1 MVKRLFKRSM
11 AFLLTVLMIATSL
24 PLTALAESQTD
35 SVTTEKTVSIDAK
48 TFGLITN
55 GKSRSSLIS
64 SGVYD
69 YNIVFDGEDDSFSAA
84 YWTYDTSALTKLNA
98 ETVKDAM
105 FTYTKTKALE
115 KCTGLSLYYA
125 TNTAKADQLPA
136 GEHNGSLSTSPVYG
150 VYNDSTSNKK
160 NPKQKDNLINV
171 LGLTFL
177 GSTDAASIKGDTETD
192 FQIQARDALNYAIQN
207 KLSKLT
213 FVLMQTSNGAGSG
226 NGNKWSDT
234 HIKVS
239 APATITAKYDELIEV
254 KSGLDGLNQ
263 QIEAYET
270 KMSQLSSTN
279 IYKNMAPAYKCYI
292 EAIKYRDA
300 YMYGTAGAPEQA
312 EVEKKADELALAIA
326 KMQKWEDDV
335 TGKFKSEK
343 PSFKS
348 KDGEYEVNA
357 NPLSDGS
364 SCYSNI
370 LDTELCTGTSKQD
383 STGSDRSGIAV
394 SFNENAQG
402 QVDEGKVAVEIY
414 YPNTVLLYDGVTP
427 ARMPVMFMAY
437 NFTHADRYIYHVFPA
452 QNHFESSATKK
463 AGESP
468 TFKSVS
474 FFTNQTADGWKGGN
488 DTDKNLTMLDFNACR
503 NNGEYQPSA
512 QAKLTYQASGSNK
525 ASVTQL
531 LYWRNNIGTIVRKP
545 DWDAYAGS
553 FQVYGD
559 GFEDEILNDENTE
572 NRGCREVAM
581 DWAWYGGTSK
591 TPVDTFDAALSG
603 YNQSKK
609 ITLKDGS
616 TLAKQ
621 KIIYVFNYKYLTDA
635 IKSLNL
641 SDLTNVSNFK
651 QNGLADLLAAVDN
664 ATYYAQDS
672 EVRKVTF
679 ENIDGKEGKGQK
691 YTDVANAL
699 MNTSV
704 TPDSSFAYYD
714 ALKTE
719 ITKSKKI
726 IGYGNDGFKNYDE
739 AYWTPFENAYKAATA
754 YFDNNYA
761 NLDTPIDVTSTQK
774 LVEDLAAARENLKK
788 GLKKDVVNTT
798 ALEVALDNAEDIISN
813 SQYLVANSIKVTE
826 LQALVKN
833 AKTTVWHS
841 EANFGFDI
849 EKLTNTA
856 DNQKKVDDF
865 TTQLSTLI
873 SKAQLNFESVTD
885 IKYSLVSALAEA
897 QTYEAKKNDY
907 GNYASLQDVV
917 QNANNFRANYTG
929 FDPATENSVQNTVST
944 YITHVENIVNAIKG
958 LKPAF
963 STIANG
969 TPANNGKLK
978 KTEFSSQKYP
988 DWYKFYWEYQTD
1000 AIIFKKDHEA
1010 FTYTLPKS
1018 TMGALTKETGT
1029 DFDLLVDSIIFDSGI
1044 LKRAEITCSNR
1055 KANTGWPSGDYYLK
1069 PDQLKDYSAKLNSNR
1084 LGATL
1089 SINSAKVT
1097 KATSKRQGVK
1107 SELDA
1112 GGGYQYV
1119 ELGQDY
1125 DFINDLGVT
1134 DGVAPVPRGGIYSL
1148 GGNYTEFD
1156 TNTTIT
1162 IPADRE
1168 RNPDETHYKNGE
1180 LTADSTPSA
1189 LSLDIDYKS
1198 ANVYFGLV
1206 YYWRWFT
1213 AFGGGWAG
1221 YGFENAMFEHRTS
1234 FVNVSTLFDLIDQ
1247 CSSPEFTANS
1257 NKYTKASWNNL
1268 IKAISDAS
1276 TSEGF
1281 DYGNMTYEQILAE
1294 LDRRYTNL
1302 WTAKENLQKAAS
1314 NAKVLAAL
1322 AEYKNDYETLEKDCK
1337 PDSWAKFAE
1346 AYNAAKAVTATGAI
1360 YSDDKISEV
1369 PESYQSQIDAY
1380 ATNIINARKA
1390 LITKVS
1396 FKPVDDAMDALAKKI
1411 SESVNS
1417 GKRYTKASFEALN
1430 TAIDGLKFYTMDPT
1444 VRGTHY
1450 IDDKQFVAD
1459 LQLEADRI
1467 PNLFDILKEGNKN
1480 DEDALNAAK
1489 TTLKSYLSDPDA
1501 YDQEKVNA
1509 ALNSLKSEEQISC
1522 KAGNYT
1528 YTCRT
1533 YATQEEVDAAVAKA
1547 LSNVKLNQY
1556 TVTVVPNGKEAE
1568 KYEKTYNYGD
1578 EAEISLQDAP
1588 EVDWYYEMTSP
1599 SGVQVAKKFY
1609 ARTDVLKFIVRG
1621 DTTLTT
1627 KKASSKEQQYR
1638 VTYVNGIN
1646 SDIVQSDYVAANS
1659 TVTLNTS
1666 VAPSLPYYTLNAQTP
1681 FMVDGVKKAA
1691 NEEIT
1696 ITKDTT
1702 ITLLYDFSNDRT
1714 YTVNI
1719 INLSNGYFE
1728 KNDVITGLKYNDE
1741 LSFTAGSQADGYA
1754 TGFGGENFH
1763 YQHTKYDDTKKSY
1776 VTETVTVGSS
1786 GRYFDTAYNPHVY
1799 AWLEISADDMK
1810 DWMQKADNYAH
1821 DGEGNSDLFKHSDT
1835 TTDGIYIYDFT
1846 DYAVQ
1851 NTKARVVKYGE
1862 DYRFRVHE
1870 DIVLM
1875 PLSED
1880 LYKKALAK
1888 GIIKSDFNN
1897 QDGVGIKTQSELVI
1911 TPSVKASIISAFAL
1925 PKDCTLVEKGVLVK
1939 IKADGAFSAQEYAE
1953 LDKQLRLEKA
1963 GTNGIKRLKS
1973 NFSTKGDQFVISF
1986 NTPAIKGK
1994 NIKTD
1999 VGLAWVAYVTYEKG
2013 GKLITEY
2020 TPMATP
2026 TNAGN
2031 Y

>member
-1 MVKRLFKRSM
+1 MVKRLFKKSM

-48 TFGLITN
+48 TIGLITYD
-55 GKSRSSLIS
+55 GKSRSSQIS

-69 YNIVFDGEDDSFSAA
+69 YNIVYDGEDKSFSAA
-84 YWTYDTSALTKLNA
+84 YWTYDTSALTKFTA
-98 ETVKDAM
+98 ETIKDAM
-105 FTYTKTKALE
+105 FTYTKTNALNN
-115 KCTGLSLYYA
+115 CTGLSLYYA
-125 TNTAKADQLPA
+125 KDTAKADKLPA
-136 GEHNGSLSTSPVYG
+136 GNHNGKDSTSPVYG
-150 VYNDSTSNKK
+150 IYDGKKGKTNTS
-160 NPKQKDNLINV
+160 QRDNLINK
-171 LGLTFL
+171 LNLTFL
-177 GSTDAASIKGDTETD
+177 GSTDAASLKGNTEAD
-192 FQIQARDALNYAIQN
+192 FQIQAADALNYAIQN

-226 NGNKWSDT
+226 NGNNWSDT
-234 HIKVS
+234 HIKAS

-254 KSGLDGLNQ
+254 KPGLDGLNQ

-312 EVEKKADELALAIA
+312 DIEKKADEFALAIA
-326 KMQKWEDDV
+326 NMQKWEDDV
-335 TGKFKSEK
+335 TGKFKSETPK
-343 PSFKS
+343 FKS
-348 KDGEYEVNA
+348 KDGEYTVNA

-370 LDTELCTGTSKQD
+370 LYTELCTGTSKQD

-394 SFNENAQG
+394 SFNENDQG
-402 QVDEGKVAVEIY
+402 QVDQGQVGVEIY

-437 NFTHADRYIYHVFPA
+437 NFTIADRYIYQVFPA
-452 QNHFESSATKK
+452 QNQFESWETKK
-463 AGESP
+463 TGESP

-488 DTDKNLTMLDFNACR
+488 ETKKNLTMLDFNACR
-503 NNGEYQPSA
+503 NNGEFQPSA

-525 ASVTQL
+525 ASVTDL
-531 LYWRNNIGTIVRKP
+531 LYWRDKLFGSVQNP

-559 GFEDEILNDENTE
+559 GFENEILNDENTD
-572 NRGCREVAM
+572 NRGFREVAM

-591 TPVDTFDAALSG
+591 TPVDTFDLALSG
-603 YNQSKK
+603 YKQSKDIK
-609 ITLKDGS
+609 LKDGS
-616 TLAKQ
+616 ILAKR
-621 KIIYVFNYKYLTDA
+621 KSIYVFNYKYLTDA

-651 QNGLADLLAAVDN
+651 QNGLANLIAAVDN
-664 ATYYAQDS
+664 ATNHAQNS

-679 ENIDGKEGKGQK
+679 ANVREKGQE

-699 MNTSV
+699 VNTAV

-726 IGYGNDGFKNYDE
+726 IGYGNEGNKNYTAE
-739 AYWTPFENAYKAATA
+739 YWTPFENAYKAATA

-774 LVEDLAAARENLKK
+774 LTEDLTAARENLKK

-798 ALEVALDNAEDIISN
+798 ALEIALDNAEDIINN
-813 SQYLVANSIKVTE
+813 SQYLVANSVKVTE

-833 AKTTVWHS
+833 AKTTVWKS

-849 EKLTNTA
+849 EKLENNA
-856 DNQKKVDDF
+856 SNQKKVDDF
-865 TTQLSTLI
+865 TTQLSALI
-873 SKAQLNFESVTD
+873 SNAQLNFESVTD
-885 IKYSLVSALAEA
+885 VKYSLVSALAYA

-917 QNANNFRANYTG
+917 QNANNFKTNYTG
-929 FDPATENSVQNTVST
+929 FDPATENSVQNIVSA

-958 LKPAF
+958 LQPAF
-963 STIANG
+963 STIPNG
-969 TPANNGKLK
+969 FPANNGKLK
-978 KTEFSSQKYP
+978 RTEFSSQKYP

-1010 FTYTLPKS
+1010 FTYTFPKS

-1029 DFDLLVDSIIFDSGI
+1029 DYDLLVDSIIFDSGI
-1044 LKRAEITCSNR
+1044 LDRAEITCSNR
-1055 KANTGWPSGDYYLK
+1055 NTLNKGWPSGDYALK
-1069 PDQLKDYSAKLNSNR
+1069 PDQLKSYAAKLNSNI
-1084 LGATL
+1084 LGATF

-1097 KATSKRQGVK
+1097 KATSSRQGVK

-1119 ELGQDY
+1119 ELGQNY
-1125 DFINDLGVT
+1125 DFIKDLGVT
-1134 DGVAPVPRGGIYSL
+1134 DGVAPIPKGGIYSL

-1168 RNPDETHYKNGE
+1168 RNPDETHYNGK
-1180 LTADSTPSA
+1180 LSADSLPSA

-1198 ANVYFGLV
+1198 ASVYFGLV
-1206 YYWRWFT
+1206 YYWRWYSWG
-1213 AFGGGWAG
+1213 AGYAG

-1234 FVNVSTLFDLIDQ
+1234 FVNVSTLFDLIDE

-1302 WTAKENLQKAAS
+1302 WNARDNLQKAAS
-1314 NAKVLAAL
+1314 NAKILAAL

-1337 PDSWAKFAE
+1337 PESWAKFAE
-1346 AYNAAKAVTATGAI
+1346 AYDAAKAVTATGAI
-1360 YSDDKISEV
+1360 YSDDRISEV

-1380 ATNIINARKA
+1380 ATNLINARKA

-1396 FKPVDDAMDALAKKI
+1396 FAPVDDAMDALAKRI

-1417 GKRYTKASFEALN
+1417 GKHYTKASFEALN
-1430 TAIDGLKFYTMDPT
+1430 TAIDGLKFYTMAPATRD
-1444 VRGTHY
+1444 THY
-1450 IDDKQFVAD
+1450 IDETDFVAN
-1459 LQLEADRI
+1459 LQLEAKSI
-1467 PNLFDILKEGNKN
+1467 PNLFDILKEGVKN
-1480 DEDALNAAK
+1480 DETALDAAK
-1489 TTLKSYLSDPDA
+1489 TQLKSYLSDPDA
-1501 YDQEKVNA
+1501 YDQKKVNA
-1509 ALNSLKSEEQISC
+1509 ALDSLKAEELITC
-1522 KAGNYT
+1522 KAGNFS

-1533 YATQEEVDAAVAKA
+1533 YATQEEVDDAVAKA
-1547 LSNVKLNQY
+1547 LSDVKLNQY
-1556 TVTVVPNGKEAE
+1556 KVTVIPDGDENA

-1578 EAEISLQDAP
+1578 EATISLQDAP

-1609 ARTDVLKFIVRG
+1609 SRTDVLKFIVRG
-1621 DTTLTT
+1621 NTTLTT

-1646 SDIVQSDYVAANS
+1646 SQIVKSDYVAANS

-1666 VAPSLPYYTLNAQTP
+1666 VAPSLPYYTLNPQTP
-1681 FMVDGVKKAA
+1681 FMVNGVKKAA

-1719 INLSNGYFE
+1719 INLSNGLSGV
-1728 KNDVITGLKYNDE
+1728 NDTIEGLKYNDE
-1741 LSFTAGSQADGYA
+1741 LSFTAGTETDNYA
-1754 TGFGGENFH
+1754 TGFGGYDFN
-1763 YQHTKYDDTKKSY
+1763 YQHTKYDDTKNSY
-1776 VTETVTVGSS
+1776 VTETVTVANS
-1786 GRYFDTAYNPHVY
+1786 GRDFGSNPHVY
-1799 AWLEISADDMK
+1799 AWLEVTADEMD
-1810 DWMQKADNYAH
+1810 DWKLKADAYNGDGSSGIFDCDTNYNYFFN
-1821 DGEGNSDLFKHSDT
+1821 E
-1835 TTDGIYIYDFT
+1835 
-1846 DYAVQ
+1846 YAIQ

-1862 DYRFRVHE
+1862 DYTFRVHE
-1870 DIVLM
+1870 DIYLM
-1875 PLSED
+1875 PVSEA
-1880 LYKKALAK
+1880 LYNDALAK

-1911 TPSVKASIISAFAL
+1911 TPNVKASIISSFAL
-1925 PKDCTLVEKGVLVK
+1925 PQDCRLVEKGVLAKVK
-1939 IKADGAFSAQEYAE
+1939 SNGAFTTSELAE
-1953 LDKQLRLEKA
+1953 IEKQLRLEKA
-1963 GTNGIKRLKS
+1963 GTNDVMRLKS
-1973 NFSTKGDQFVISF
+1973 NYTTSGDQFVISF

-1994 NIKTD
+1994 DIKTD

-2013 GKLITEY
+2013 EGKNKKLITEY
-2020 TPMATP
+2020 TPMVTP
-2026 TNAGN
+2026 TNVGT

>member
-1 MVKRLFKRSM
+1 MVKRLFKKSM

-35 SVTTEKTVSIDAK
+35 SASIESTVSIDAK
-48 TFGLITN
+48 TFGLIWSGGTN
-55 GKSRSSLIS
+55 RTEDQGG
-64 SGVYD
+64 GVYD
-69 YNIVFDGEDDSFSAA
+69 YNIVNDGEDNNFSAA

-98 ETVKDAM
+98 ETVTEAF
-105 FTYTKTKALE
+105 FTYTKTKALNT
-115 KCTGLSLYYA
+115 CTGLSLYYA
-125 TNTAKADQLPA
+125 TETAKAEKLPA
-136 GEHNGSLSTSPVYG
+136 GQHNASVSSSPVYG
-150 VYNDSTSNKK
+150 VYGNKNK
-160 NPKQKDNLINV
+160 HRENLISA
-171 LGLTFL
+171 LGLVFL
-177 GSTDAASIKGDTETD
+177 GSTDAASMIGDTETN
-192 FQIQARDALNYAIQN
+192 FQIKAADALNYAIQN

-213 FVLMQTSNGAGSG
+213 FVLMQSSTAVGSG
-226 NGNKWSDT
+226 SGSNWSDT

-239 APATITAKYDELIEV
+239 APATITAKYNEFIEV
-254 KSGLDGLNQ
+254 KPGLDGLNQ

-279 IYKNMAPAYKCYI
+279 IYKNMASAYKCYI

-300 YMYGTAGAPEQA
+300 YMYGAGGALEQA
-312 EVEKKADELALAIA
+312 DIEAKADELATKTAQ
-326 KMQKWEDDV
+326 MQKWEDDV
-335 TGKFKSEK
+335 TGKFKTETPK
-343 PSFKS
+343 FKS
-348 KDGEYEVNA
+348 KDGEYTVNA

-370 LDTELCTGTSKQD
+370 LYTELCTGTSKQD

-394 SFNENAQG
+394 SFNENDQG
-402 QVDEGKVAVEIY
+402 QVDQGKVAVEIY

-437 NFTHADRYIYHVFPA
+437 NFTFADRYIYHVFPA
-452 QNHFESSATKK
+452 QNHFESWATKK

-503 NNGEYQPSA
+503 NNGEFQPSA

-525 ASVTQL
+525 ASVTDL
-531 LYWRNNIGTIVRKP
+531 LYWRNKIGTIVRKP

-553 FQVYGD
+553 FQVYGE
-559 GFEDEILNDENTE
+559 GFEDEILNDENTP
-572 NRGCREVAM
+572 NRGWREVAM

-603 YNQSKK
+603 YNQSKDIK
-609 ITLKDGS
+609 LKNGS
-616 TLAKQ
+616 ILAKR
-621 KIIYVFNYKYLTDA
+621 KSIYVFNYKYLTDA

-651 QNGLADLLAAVDN
+651 QNGLANLLAAVDN
-664 ATYYAQDS
+664 ATNHAQDS

-679 ENIDGKEGKGQK
+679 ENVINKGQE
-691 YTDVANAL
+691 YTDVADAL
-699 MNTSV
+699 VNTSV

-726 IGYGNDGFKNYDE
+726 IGYGNDGFKNYDA
-739 AYWTPFENAYKAATA
+739 AYWTPFENAYNAATA

-761 NLDTPIDVTSTQK
+761 NLDTPIDVSNTQQ
-774 LVEDLAAARENLKK
+774 LAQTLTEARENLKK
-788 GLKKDVVNTT
+788 GLKKEVVDTT
-798 ALEVALDNAEDIISN
+798 ALEIALDNADDIINN
-813 SQYLVANSIKVTE
+813 SQYLVSIDVTE

-833 AKTTVWHS
+833 AKDTVWHS

-849 EKLTNTA
+849 EKLPNTA
-856 DNQKKVDDF
+856 DNQNTVDNF
-865 TTQLSTLI
+865 TTQLSALI

-897 QTYEAKKNDY
+897 QTYEAKKSYY

-944 YITHVENIVNAIKG
+944 YIKHVENIVNAIKG

-969 TPANNGKLK
+969 TPATSGKLK

-1044 LKRAEITCSNR
+1044 LDRAEITCSNR

-1069 PDQLKDYSAKLNSNR
+1069 PDQLKTYAAKLNSNR

-1125 DFINDLGVT
+1125 DFINDLGKT

-1168 RNPDETHYKNGE
+1168 RNPDKTHYRNGI

-1257 NKYTKASWNNL
+1257 NKYTKTSWNNL
-1268 IKAISDAS
+1268 IKAISEAS

-1281 DYGNMTYEQILAE
+1281 DYGNMTYEQILTE
-1294 LDRRYTNL
+1294 LDRRYTAL
-1302 WTAKENLQKAAS
+1302 WTAKENLQEAAS
-1314 NAKVLAAL
+1314 NKKIIDAL

-1337 PDSWAKFAE
+1337 PDSWAKFAD

-1360 YSDDKISEV
+1360 YSDDRISEV
-1369 PESYQSQIDAY
+1369 PKVNQNLIDAY

-1396 FKPVDDAMDALAKKI
+1396 FAPVDDAMDALAKKI
-1411 SESVNS
+1411 SASVNS

-1430 TAIDGLKFYTMDPT
+1430 TAIDGLKFYTMAPATRD
-1444 VRGTHY
+1444 THY
-1450 IDDKQFVAD
+1450 IDDTAFVAD
-1459 LQLEADRI
+1459 LQKEADAI
-1467 PNLFDILKEGNKN
+1467 PDLFDILKEGEDN
-1480 DEDALNAAK
+1480 DETVLDATK
-1489 TTLKSYLSDPDA
+1489 TKLKSYLSDPDA

-1509 ALNSLKSEEQISC
+1509 ALNSLNAEEQISC

-1533 YATQEEVDAAVAKA
+1533 YANQTEVDAAVANA
-1547 LSNVKLNQY
+1547 LSNIKLNQY

-1609 ARTDVLKFIVRG
+1609 SRTDVLKFIVRG
-1621 DTTLTT
+1621 DTILTT
-1627 KKASSKEQQYR
+1627 KKASSNQPQYR

-1646 SDIVQSDYVAANS
+1646 SAIVQSDYVEANS

-1681 FMVDGVKKAA
+1681 FMVNGVKKAA

-1741 LSFTAGSQADGYA
+1741 LSFTAGNQADGYA
-1754 TGFGGENFH
+1754 TGFGGENFN

-1776 VTETVTVGSS
+1776 VTETVPVGSS

-1799 AWLEISADDMK
+1799 AWLEISADDMN
-1810 DWMQKADNYAH
+1810 DWMQKANNYAG

-1835 TTDGIYIYDFT
+1835 TSDGIYIYDFT

-1862 DYRFRVHE
+1862 DYTFRVHE

-1897 QDGVGIKTQSELVI
+1897 QDGVGIKTQSDLVI
-1911 TPSVKASIISAFAL
+1911 TPNVKASFISAFAL
-1925 PKDCTLVEKGVLVK
+1925 PQDCKLVEKGVLVK

-1963 GTNGIKRLKS
+1963 GTNDIKRLKS

-1986 NTPAIKGK
+1986 NIDAIKGK

-1999 VGLAWVAYVTYEKG
+1999 VGLAWVAYVTYEKD

-2026 TNAGN
+2026 TNAGT

>member
-35 SVTTEKTVSIDAK
+35 SASIESTVSIDAK
-48 TFGLITN
+48 TFGLIWSGGTN
-55 GKSRSSLIS
+55 RTEDQGG
-64 SGVYD
+64 GVYD
-69 YNIVFDGEDDSFSAA
+69 YNIVNDGEDNNFSAA

-105 FTYTKTKALE
+105 FTYTKTKALNT
-115 KCTGLSLYYA
+115 CTGLSLYYA
-125 TNTAKADQLPA
+125 TETAKAEKLPA
-136 GEHNGSLSTSPVYG
+136 GQHNASVSSSPVYG
-150 VYNDSTSNKK
+150 VYGNKNK
-160 NPKQKDNLINV
+160 HRENLISA
-171 LGLTFL
+171 LGLVFL

-192 FQIQARDALNYAIQN
+192 FQIQAADALNYAIQN

-213 FVLMQTSNGAGSG
+213 FVLMQSSVAVNSG
-226 NGNKWSDT
+226 KGDNWSDT
-234 HIKVS
+234 HIKAS
-239 APATITAKYDELIEV
+239 APATITAKYNEFIEV
-254 KSGLDGLNQ
+254 KPGLDGLNQ

-279 IYKNMAPAYKCYI
+279 IYKNMASAYKCYI

-300 YMYGTAGAPEQA
+300 YMYGAGGALEQA
-312 EVEKKADELALAIA
+312 DIEAKADELATKTAQ
-326 KMQKWEDDV
+326 MQKWEDDV
-335 TGKFKSEK
+335 TGKFKTETPK
-343 PSFKS
+343 FKS
-348 KDGEYEVNA
+348 KDGEYTVNA

-370 LDTELCTGTSKQD
+370 LYTELCTGTSKQD

-394 SFNENAQG
+394 SFNENDQG
-402 QVDEGKVAVEIY
+402 QVDQGKVAVEIY

-437 NFTHADRYIYHVFPA
+437 NFTIADRYIYQVFPA
-452 QNHFESSATKK
+452 QNHFESGATKK

-503 NNGEYQPSA
+503 NNGEFQPSA

-525 ASVTQL
+525 ASVTDL
-531 LYWRNNIGTIVRKP
+531 LYWRNKVFGVVRKP

-553 FQVYGD
+553 FQVYGE

-603 YNQSKK
+603 YKQSKEIK
-609 ITLKDGS
+609 LKDGS
-616 TLAKQ
+616 TLAKR
-621 KIIYVFNYKYLTDA
+621 KTIYVFNYKYLTDA

-651 QNGLADLLAAVDN
+651 QNGLANLVAAVDN
-664 ATYYAQDS
+664 ATNHAQDS

-679 ENIDGKEGKGQK
+679 ANIEGKKGKGQE
-691 YTDVANAL
+691 YTDVADAL
-699 MNTSV
+699 MNTAV
-704 TPDSSFAYYD
+704 IPDSSFAYYD

-739 AYWTPFENAYKAATA
+739 AYWTPFENAYNAATA

-788 GLKKDVVNTT
+788 GLKKDVVDTT
-798 ALEVALDNAEDIISN
+798 ALEIALDNADDIINN
-813 SQYLVANSIKVTE
+813 SQYLVSGSIDVTA

-856 DNQKKVDDF
+856 DNQNTVDNF
-865 TTQLSTLI
+865 TTQLSVLI
-873 SKAQLNFESVTD
+873 SGAQLNFESVTD

-897 QTYEAKKNDY
+897 QTYEAKKSDY

-917 QNANNFRANYTG
+917 QNANNFRTNYTG
-929 FDPATENSVQNTVST
+929 FDPATENSVQNIVSA
-944 YITHVENIVNAIKG
+944 YIKHVENIVNAIKG

-969 TPANNGKLK
+969 TPANSGKLK

-1044 LKRAEITCSNR
+1044 LDRAEITCSNR

-1069 PDQLKDYSAKLNSNR
+1069 PDQLKDYAAKLNSNR

-1125 DFINDLGVT
+1125 DFIKDLGVT

-1168 RNPDETHYKNGE
+1168 RNPDETHYKNGT

-1221 YGFENAMFEHRTS
+1221 YGFENALFEHRTS

-1257 NKYTKASWNNL
+1257 NKYTKTSWNNL

-1281 DYGNMTYEQILAE
+1281 DYGNMTYEQILTE
-1294 LDRRYTNL
+1294 LDRRYTAL
-1302 WTAKENLQKAAS
+1302 WTAKENLQEAAS
-1314 NAKVLAAL
+1314 NKKILDAL

-1360 YSDDKISEV
+1360 YSDDRISEV
-1369 PESYQSQIDAY
+1369 PKVNQNLIDAY

-1396 FKPVDDAMDALAKKI
+1396 FKPVDNAMTALANKI

-1417 GKRYTKASFEALN
+1417 GKHYTKASFEALN
-1430 TAIDGLKFYTMDPT
+1430 TAIDGLKFYTMAPATRD
-1444 VRGTHY
+1444 THY
-1450 IDDKQFVAD
+1450 IDDTAFVAD
-1459 LQLEADRI
+1459 LQKEADAI
-1467 PNLFDILKEGNKN
+1467 PDLFDILKEGEDN
-1480 DEDALNAAK
+1480 DETVLDATK
-1489 TTLKSYLSDPDA
+1489 TKLKSYLSDPDA

-1509 ALNSLKSEEQISC
+1509 ALNSLNAEEQISC

-1528 YTCRT
+1528 YTCRA
-1533 YATQEEVDAAVAKA
+1533 YANQTEVDAAVANA
-1547 LSNVKLNQY
+1547 LSNIKLNQY

-1627 KKASSKEQQYR
+1627 KKASSTQPQYR

-1646 SDIVQSDYVAANS
+1646 SAIVQSDYVEANS

-1681 FMVDGVKKAA
+1681 FMVNGVKKAA

-1702 ITLLYDFSNDRT
+1702 ITLLYDFSNATT
-1714 YTVNI
+1714 YKVNI
-1719 INLSNGYFE
+1719 INLSNGLYCV
-1728 KNDVITGLKYNDE
+1728 NNTIDGLKYNDE
-1741 LSFTAGSQADGYA
+1741 LSFTAGTEADGYA
-1754 TGFGGENFH
+1754 TGFGGSDFN

-1776 VTETVTVGSS
+1776 VTETVTVTGS
-1786 GRYFDTAYNPHVY
+1786 GREFASNPHVY
-1799 AWLEISADDMK
+1799 AWLEVTADDMEE
-1810 DWMQKADNYAH
+1810 WMKQANAY
-1821 DGEGNSDLFKHSDT
+1821 NTDLGSSGIFDCIDT
-1835 TTDGIYIYDFT
+1835 SNFIYDFT
-1846 DYAVQ
+1846 EYAVQ

-1862 DYRFRVHE
+1862 DYTFRVHE
-1870 DIVLM
+1870 DIYLM

-1897 QDGVGIKTQSELVI
+1897 QDGVGIKTQSDLVI
-1911 TPSVKASIISAFAL
+1911 TPNVKASFISAFAL
-1925 PKDCTLVEKGVLVK
+1925 PQDCKLVEKGVLVK
-1939 IKADGAFSAQEYAE
+1939 INANGAFSAQEYAE

-1963 GTNGIKRLKS
+1963 GTNDIKRLKS

-1986 NTPAIKGK
+1986 NTDAIKGK

-1999 VGLAWVAYVTYEKG
+1999 VGLAWVAYVTYEKD

-2026 TNAGN
+2026 TNAGT

>member
-1 MVKRLFKRSM
+1 MVKRLFKKSM

-69 YNIVFDGEDDSFSAA
+69 YNIVFDGEDGSFSAA

-105 FTYTKTKALE
+105 FTYTKTRALN

-125 TNTAKADQLPA
+125 TDTAKAEKLPA
-136 GEHNGSLSTSPVYG
+136 GEHNGSESTSPVYG
-150 VYNDSTSNKK
+150 VYNNSTKK
-160 NPKQKDNLINV
+160 NPKQRDNLINI

-226 NGNKWSDT
+226 NGNNWSDT
-234 HIKVS
+234 HIKAS
-239 APATITAKYDELIEV
+239 APATITAKYDELIDV
-254 KSGLDGLNQ
+254 KKGLDGLNQ

-300 YMYGTAGAPEQA
+300 YVYGTAGAPKQA
-312 EVEKKADELALAIA
+312 DIEKKADELALAIA
-326 KMQKWEDDV
+326 NMQKWEDDV
-335 TGKFKSEK
+335 TGKFKSETPK
-343 PSFKS
+343 FRS
-348 KDGEYEVNA
+348 KDGEYNVNA

-370 LDTELCTGTSKQD
+370 LYTELCTGTSKQD

-394 SFNENAQG
+394 SFNENDQG

-437 NFTHADRYIYHVFPA
+437 NFTIADRYIYHVFPA
-452 QNHFESSATKK
+452 QNQFESWATKK
-463 AGESP
+463 TGESP

-503 NNGEYQPSA
+503 NNGEFQPSA

-525 ASVTQL
+525 ASVTDL
-531 LYWRNNIGTIVRKP
+531 LYWRNKVFGVVRKP

-572 NRGCREVAM
+572 NRGYREVAM

-603 YNQSKK
+603 YNQSKD
-609 ITLKDGS
+609 IELKDGS
-616 TLAKQ
+616 YLAKR
-621 KIIYVFNYKYLTDA
+621 KTIYVFNYKYLTDA

-651 QNGLADLLAAVDN
+651 QNGLANLVAAVDN
-664 ATYYAQDS
+664 ATNHAQDS

-679 ENIDGKEGKGQK
+679 ANVREKGQE

-699 MNTSV
+699 VNTAV
-704 TPDSSFAYYD
+704 TPDSSFAHYD

-774 LVEDLAAARENLKK
+774 LAEDLAAARENLNK

-798 ALEVALDNAEDIISN
+798 ALEIALDNAEDIVNN
-813 SQYLVANSIKVTE
+813 SQYFDTASVSITE

-833 AKTTVWHS
+833 AKTTVWNS
-841 EANFGFDI
+841 EDNFGFDI
-849 EKLTNTA
+849 EKLPNSA
-856 DNQKKVDDF
+856 DNQKIVDDF
-865 TTQLSTLI
+865 TTRLSALI

-885 IKYSLVSALAEA
+885 TKYSLVSALAEA
-897 QTYEAKKNDY
+897 QTYEAKKNNF

-944 YITHVENIVNAIKG
+944 YIKHVENIVNAIKG

-969 TPANNGKLK
+969 TPANSGKLK
-978 KTEFSSQKYP
+978 RTEFSSQKYP

-1000 AIIFKKDHEA
+1000 AIIFKKDHEG

-1018 TMGALTKETGT
+1018 TMGALTKESGT

-1044 LKRAEITCSNR
+1044 LDRAEITCSNR
-1055 KANTGWPSGDYYLK
+1055 KANTDWPSGNYYLN
-1069 PDQLKDYSAKLNSNR
+1069 PSQLKDYAAKLNSNR

-1097 KATSKRQGVK
+1097 RATSKRQGVK

-1125 DFINDLGVT
+1125 DFINDLGKT
-1134 DGVAPVPRGGIYSL
+1134 DGIAPVPRGGIYSL

-1168 RNPDETHYKNGE
+1168 RNPDETHYNGK
-1180 LTADSTPSA
+1180 LTADSLPSA

-1221 YGFENAMFEHRTS
+1221 YGFENALFEHRTS
-1234 FVNVSTLFDLIDQ
+1234 FVNVSTLFDLIDE

-1268 IKAISDAS
+1268 IKALSEAS

-1302 WTAKENLQKAAS
+1302 WNAKENLQKAAS

-1322 AEYKNDYETLEKDCK
+1322 AEYKNTFETEEANCK
-1337 PDSWAKFAE
+1337 PDSWKVFAD

-1360 YSDDKISEV
+1360 YSDDRISEV

-1380 ATNIINARKA
+1380 ATNLINAYNK

-1411 SESVNS
+1411 SESVNNS
-1417 GKRYTKASFEALN
+1417 GKHYTKASFEALN
-1430 TAIDGLKFYTMDPT
+1430 AAIDGLKFYTMAPA
-1444 VRGTHY
+1444 VRDTHY

-1501 YDQEKVNA
+1501 YNQEKVNA
-1509 ALNSLKSEEQISC
+1509 ALDSLKAEEQISC
-1522 KAGNYT
+1522 KAGNYS
-1528 YTCRT
+1528 YTCRVFANQT
-1533 YATQEEVDAAVAKA
+1533 EVDAAVANA
-1547 LSNVKLNQY
+1547 LSDVKLNQY
-1556 TVTVVPNGKEAE
+1556 KVTVIPDGNEKA

-1578 EAEISLQDAP
+1578 EAEISLPDAP

-1627 KKASSKEQQYR
+1627 KKASTKEQQYR

-1646 SDIVQSDYVAANS
+1646 SDIVQSDYFAANS

-1666 VAPSLPYYTLNAQTP
+1666 VAPSLPYYTLNPQTP
-1681 FMVDGVKKAA
+1681 FMVNGVKKAA

-1702 ITLLYDFSNDRT
+1702 ITLLYDFTNKRE
-1714 YTVNI
+1714 YKVNI
-1719 INLSNGYFE
+1719 INLNNSLTGH
-1728 KNDVITGLKYNDE
+1728 NDIISGLKYNDE
-1741 LSFTAGSQADGYA
+1741 LSFTAGTETDNYA
-1754 TGFGGENFH
+1754 TGFGGADLY
-1763 YQHTKYDDTKKSY
+1763 YQHTKYDDAKKSY
-1776 VTETVTVGSS
+1776 VTETVKVENS
-1786 GRYFDTAYNPHVY
+1786 GRDFGSNPHVY
-1799 AWLEISADDMK
+1799 AWLEVTADDMK
-1810 DWMQKADNYAH
+1810 DWMQKANAYYGDF
-1821 DGEGNSDLFKHSDT
+1821 NSS
-1835 TTDGIYIYDFT
+1835 GIFDCSFDDDYNFICKFT

-1862 DYRFRVHE
+1862 DYTFRVHE

-1880 LYKKALAK
+1880 LYNKALAK

-1911 TPSVKASIISAFAL
+1911 TPQVKASIISSFAL
-1925 PKDCTLVEKGVLVK
+1925 PQDCRLVEKGVLAKVK
-1939 IKADGAFSAQEYAE
+1939 PNGAFTTSELAE
-1953 LDKQLRLEKA
+1953 IQKQLKLEKA
-1963 GTNGIKRLKS
+1963 GTNGVVRLKS
-1973 NFSTKGDQFVISF
+1973 NYTTKGDQFVISF
-1986 NTPAIKGK
+1986 NTSAIANKD
-1994 NIKTD
+1994 IKTD
-1999 VGLAWVAYVTYEKG
+1999 VGLAWVAYVTYEKREG
-2013 GKLITEY
+2013 EKTKLVTEY
-2020 TPMATP
+2020 TPLVTP
-2026 TNAGN
+2026 TNEGT

>member
-1 MVKRLFKRSM
+1 MVKRLFKKSM

-24 PLTALAESQTD
+24 PLTALADSQTN
-35 SVTTEKTVSIDAK
+35 SVTTEKKVSIDAK
-48 TFGLITN
+48 TIGLITYD
-55 GKSRSSLIS
+55 GKSRSSQIS

-69 YNIVFDGEDDSFSAA
+69 YNIVYDGADKNFSAA
-84 YWTYDTSALTKLNA
+84 YWTYDTSALTKLTA
-98 ETVKDAM
+98 ETVKEAM
-105 FTYTKTKALE
+105 FTYTKTKGLE

-125 TNTAKADQLPA
+125 TDTAKAEKLPA
-136 GEHNGSLSTSPVYG
+136 GNHNGKDSTSPVYG
-150 VYNDSTSNKK
+150 VFGENKK
-160 NPKQKDNLINV
+160 HREKLISA
-171 LGLTFL
+171 LGLVFL
-177 GSTDAASIKGDTETD
+177 GSTDAASLKGDTVAD
-192 FQIQARDALNYAIQN
+192 FQIPARDALNYAIQN

-213 FVLMQTSNGAGSG
+213 FVLMQTSNGEGSG
-226 NGNKWSDT
+226 NGNNYSDT

-254 KSGLDGLNQ
+254 KQGLDGLNQ

-300 YMYGTAGAPEQA
+300 YMYGSTDADGNPVAPTVTQIEQ
-312 EVEKKADELALAIA
+312 KADELALAIA
-326 KMQKWEDDV
+326 NMQKWEDDV
-335 TGKFKSEK
+335 TGKFKSETPK
-343 PSFKS
+343 FKS
-348 KDGEYEVNA
+348 KDGEYTVNA

-370 LDTELCTGTSKQD
+370 LYTELCTGTSKQD
-383 STGSDRSGIAV
+383 STGSDRSGVAV
-394 SFNENAQG
+394 SFNENDQG
-402 QVDEGKVAVEIY
+402 QVDQGKVAVEIY

-437 NFTHADRYIYHVFPA
+437 NFTIADRYIYQVFPA
-452 QNHFESSATKK
+452 QNHFESGATMK

-503 NNGEYQPSA
+503 NNGEFQPSA

-525 ASVTQL
+525 ASVTDL
-531 LYWRNNIGTIVRKP
+531 LYWRNKIGTIVRKP

-559 GFEDEILNDENTE
+559 GFEYEILNDENTE
-572 NRGCREVAM
+572 NRGFREVAM

-591 TPVDTFDAALSG
+591 TPVDTFDSALSG
-603 YNQSKK
+603 YNQSKNTA
-609 ITLKDGS
+609 IS
-616 TLAKQ
+616 SQ
-621 KIIYVFNYKYLTDA
+621 KLIYVFNYKYLTDA

-651 QNGLADLLAAVDN
+651 QNGLANLVAAVDD
-664 ATYYAQDS
+664 ATNHAQDS

-679 ENIDGKEGKGQK
+679 ANVREKGQE

-699 MNTSV
+699 VNTAV

-726 IGYGNDGFKNYDE
+726 FDYGNDGNKNYTAE
-739 AYWTPFENAYKAATA
+739 YWTPFENAYKAATA

-788 GLKKDVVNTT
+788 GLTKDVVNTT
-798 ALEVALDNAEDIISN
+798 ALEIALDNAEDIINN
-813 SQYLVANSIKVTE
+813 SQYLVSIDVTE

-833 AKTTVWHS
+833 AKDTVWHS

-849 EKLTNTA
+849 EKLPNSA

-865 TTQLSTLI
+865 TTQLSALI
-873 SKAQLNFESVTD
+873 SNAQLNFESVTD
-885 IKYSLVSALAEA
+885 IKYSLVSALAYA
-897 QTYEAKKNDY
+897 QTYEAKKNDF

-917 QNANNFRANYTG
+917 QNANNFRTNYTG
-929 FDPATENSVQNTVST
+929 FDPATENSVQNIVSA

-958 LKPAF
+958 LQPAF

-969 TPANNGKLK
+969 TAANNGKLK

-1055 KANTGWPSGDYYLK
+1055 KIDTGWPSGDYYLK
-1069 PDQLKDYSAKLNSNR
+1069 PDQLKDYAAKLNSNR
-1084 LGATL
+1084 LGATF

-1125 DFINDLGVT
+1125 DFIKDLGVT

-1168 RNPDETHYKNGE
+1168 RNPDETHYKNGT

-1268 IKAISDAS
+1268 IKAISEAS
-1276 TSEGF
+1276 TSKDF

-1294 LDRRYTNL
+1294 LDRRYTAL

-1314 NAKVLAAL
+1314 NAKILAAL

-1346 AYNAAKAVTATGAI
+1346 AYNAAKAVTAPGAK
-1360 YSDDKISEV
+1360 YSDDMISEV
-1369 PESYQSQIDAY
+1369 SNADQGLIDAY

-1396 FKPVDDAMDALAKKI
+1396 FKPVDDAMTALANKI

-1417 GKRYTKASFEALN
+1417 GKHYTKASFVALN
-1430 TAIDGLKFYTMDPT
+1430 TAIDGLKFYTMAPATRD
-1444 VRGTHY
+1444 THY
-1450 IDDKQFVAD
+1450 IDDTAFVAD
-1459 LQLEADRI
+1459 LQKEADAI
-1467 PNLFDILKEGNKN
+1467 PDLFDILKEGEDN
-1480 DEDALNAAK
+1480 DETVLDATK
-1489 TTLKSYLSDPDA
+1489 TKLKSYLSDPDA

-1509 ALNSLKSEEQISC
+1509 ALNSLNAEEQISC

-1528 YTCRT
+1528 YTCRA
-1533 YATQEEVDAAVAKA
+1533 YANQTEVDAAVANA
-1547 LSNVKLNQY
+1547 LSNIKLNQY
-1556 TVTVVPNGKEAE
+1556 TVTVVPNGNKEE
-1568 KYEKTYNYGD
+1568 KQVYTYDYGY
-1578 EAEISLQDAP
+1578 EAEISLPDAP

-1599 SGVQVAKKFY
+1599 SGVQVANKFY

-1627 KKASSKEQQYR
+1627 KKASSTQQQYR

-1681 FMVDGVKKAA
+1681 FMVNGVKKAA

-1702 ITLLYDFSNDRT
+1702 ITLLYDFSNATT
-1714 YTVNI
+1714 YKVNI
-1719 INLSNGYFE
+1719 INLNNSLTGH
-1728 KNDVITGLKYNDE
+1728 NDIISGLKYNDE
-1741 LSFTAGSQADGYA
+1741 LSFTAGTETDNYA
-1754 TGFGGENFH
+1754 TGFGGADFH
-1763 YQHTKYDDTKKSY
+1763 YQHTKYDDAKKSY
-1776 VTETVTVGSS
+1776 VTETVTVENS
-1786 GRYFDTAYNPHVY
+1786 GRDFGSNPHVY
-1799 AWLEISADDMK
+1799 AWLEVTADDME
-1810 DWMQKADNYAH
+1810 DWMQKANAYYGDMNSSGIFDCSFDNDYNFIC
-1821 DGEGNSDLFKHSDT
+1821 E
-1835 TTDGIYIYDFT
+1835 FT
-1846 DYAVQ
+1846 DYAIQ

-1862 DYRFRVHE
+1862 DYTFRVHE
-1870 DIVLM
+1870 DVYLM

-1911 TPSVKASIISAFAL
+1911 TPEVKASIISAFAL
-1925 PKDCTLVEKGVLVK
+1925 PQDCKLVEKGVLVK

-1963 GTNGIKRLKS
+1963 STNGVKRLKS

-2026 TNAGN
+2026 TNAGT

>member
-24 PLTALAESQTD
+24 PLTALADSQTD
-35 SVTTEKTVSIDAK
+35 SVTTEKKVSIDAK
-48 TFGLITN
+48 TIGLITYD
-55 GKSRSSLIS
+55 GKSRSSQIS

-69 YNIVFDGEDDSFSAA
+69 YNIVYDGADASFTAA

-105 FTYTKTKALE
+105 FTYTKTNALN

-125 TNTAKADQLPA
+125 KDTAKADKLPA
-136 GEHNGSLSTSPVYG
+136 GNHNGKDSTSPVYG
-150 VYNDSTSNKK
+150 VYGENKK
-160 NPKQKDNLINV
+160 HREKLISA
-171 LGLTFL
+171 LGLVFL
-177 GSTDAASIKGDTETD
+177 GSTDAASLKGNTEAD
-192 FQIQARDALNYAIQN
+192 FQIQAADALNYAIQN

-226 NGNKWSDT
+226 NGSNWSDT
-234 HIKVS
+234 HIKAS
-239 APATITAKYDELIEV
+239 APATITAKYSELIEV
-254 KSGLDGLNQ
+254 KPGLDGLNQ

-300 YMYGTAGAPEQA
+300 YMYGTAGAPKQA
-312 EVEKKADELALAIA
+312 DVEKKADELALAIA
-326 KMQKWEDDV
+326 NMQKWEDDV
-335 TGKFKSEK
+335 TGKFKSEIPK
-343 PSFKS
+343 FKS
-348 KDGEYEVNA
+348 SSGEYTVNA

-370 LDTELCTGTSKQD
+370 LYTELCTGTNYQD
-383 STGSDRSGIAV
+383 TTGSDRSGIAV
-394 SFNENAQG
+394 SFNENDQG

-437 NFTHADRYIYHVFPA
+437 NFTIADRYIYHVFPA
-452 QNHFESSATKK
+452 QNQFESWATKK
-463 AGESP
+463 TGESP

-503 NNGEYQPSA
+503 NNGEFQPSA

-525 ASVTQL
+525 ASVTDL
-531 LYWRNNIGTIVRKP
+531 LWWRKKVFGVVRKP

-559 GFEDEILNDENTE
+559 GFENEVLNDENTE
-572 NRGCREVAM
+572 NRGFREVAM

-603 YNQSKK
+603 YNQSKDIK
-609 ITLKDGS
+609 LKDKS
-616 TLAKQ
+616 ILAKR
-621 KIIYVFNYKYLTDA
+621 KSIYVFNYKYLTDA

-641 SDLTNVSNFK
+641 SNLTNVSNFK
-651 QNGLADLLAAVDN
+651 QNGLADLIAAVDN
-664 ATYYAQDS
+664 ATNHAQDS

-679 ENIDGKEGKGQK
+679 ANVREKGQE
-691 YTDVANAL
+691 YTNVANAL
-699 MNTSV
+699 VNTAV

-726 IGYGNDGFKNYDE
+726 IGYGNEGNKNYTAE
-739 AYWTPFENAYKAATA
+739 YWTPFENAYKAATA

-761 NLDTPIDVTSTQK
+761 NLDTPIDVSSTQK
-774 LVEDLAAARENLKK
+774 LVEDLTAARENLKK

-798 ALEVALDNAEDIISN
+798 ALEIALHNAEDIVNN
-813 SQYLVANSIKVTE
+813 SQYLVANSINVTE

-833 AKTTVWHS
+833 AKTIVWQS

-849 EKLTNTA
+849 EKLSKNDA
-856 DNQKKVDDF
+856 NQKTVDDF
-865 TTQLSTLI
+865 TTQLSALI
-873 SKAQLNFESVTD
+873 SGAKLNFESVTD

-897 QTYEAKKNDY
+897 QTYEAKKKDY

-978 KTEFSSQKYP
+978 RTEFSSQKYP

-1000 AIIFKKDHEA
+1000 AIIFKKDHEG

-1018 TMGALTKETGT
+1018 TMGALTQESGT

-1044 LKRAEITCSNR
+1044 LDRAEITLSDR
-1055 KANTGWPSGDYYLK
+1055 KINKDWPSGDYGLK
-1069 PDQLKDYSAKLNSNR
+1069 PNQLKDYAAKLNSNR

-1112 GGGYQYV
+1112 GGGFQYV

-1125 DFINDLGVT
+1125 DFINDLGKT

-1168 RNPDETHYKNGE
+1168 RNPDETHYKNGI

-1221 YGFENAMFEHRTS
+1221 YGFENALFEHRTS
-1234 FVNVSTLFDLIDQ
+1234 FVNVSTLFDLIAQ

-1268 IKAISDAS
+1268 IKALSEAS
-1276 TSEGF
+1276 TSDDF
-1281 DYGNMTYEQILAE
+1281 DYGNMTYEQILTE

-1302 WTAKENLQKAAS
+1302 WNAKENLQEAAS
-1314 NAKVLAAL
+1314 NKKIIDAL

-1337 PDSWAKFAE
+1337 PDTWAKFVE

-1360 YSDDKISEV
+1360 YSNDKISEV
-1369 PESYQSQIDAY
+1369 SKADQGLIDAY
-1380 ATNIINARKA
+1380 ATNIINARNA

-1396 FKPVDDAMDALAKKI
+1396 FKPVDDAMTALATKI

-1417 GKRYTKASFEALN
+1417 GKHYTKASFVALN
-1430 TAIDGLKFYTMDPT
+1430 TAIEGLKFYTMPPATRD
-1444 VRGTHY
+1444 THY
-1450 IDDKQFVAD
+1450 IDETTFVAD
-1459 LQLEADRI
+1459 LKKEADAI
-1467 PNLFDILKEGNKN
+1467 PNLFDILKEGEKN
-1480 DEDALNAAK
+1480 DETALDAAK
-1489 TTLKSYLSDPDA
+1489 TQLKSYLSDPDA
-1501 YDQEKVNA
+1501 YDQNKVNA
-1509 ALNSLKSEEQISC
+1509 ALNSLKAEEQISC
-1522 KAGNYT
+1522 KAGNFT
-1528 YTCRT
+1528 YTCRA
-1533 YATQEEVDAAVAKA
+1533 YANQTEVDNAVANA
-1547 LSNVKLNQY
+1547 LSNIKLNQY
-1556 TVTVVPNGKEAE
+1556 TVTVISDGNTEP
-1568 KYEKTYNYGD
+1568 KTYNYGE
-1578 EAEISLQDAP
+1578 EAEVWLKDKP

-1609 ARTDVLKFIVRG
+1609 SRTDVLKFIVRG
-1621 DTTLTT
+1621 NTTLTT
-1627 KKASSKEQQYR
+1627 KKASSNQPQYR

-1646 SDIVQSDYVAANS
+1646 SAIVQSDYVEANS

-1681 FMVDGVKKAA
+1681 FMVNGVKKAA

-1702 ITLLYDFSNDRT
+1702 ITLLYDFSNATT
-1714 YTVNI
+1714 YNVNI

-1741 LSFTAGSQADGYA
+1741 LSFTAGNKADGYA
-1754 TGFGGENFH
+1754 TGFGGENFN
-1763 YQHTKYDDTKKSY
+1763 YQHTKYDDAKKSY

-1786 GRYFDTAYNPHVY
+1786 GRYFDSNPHVY
-1799 AWLEISADDMK
+1799 AWLEVSADEIA
-1810 DWMQKADNYAH
+1810 DWMQKADNY
-1821 DGEGNSDLFKHSDT
+1821 DKLGEGNSDLFKHNGDT
-1835 TTDGIYIYDFT
+1835 PDGMYIYDFT
-1846 DYAVQ
+1846 EYAIK

-1862 DYRFRVHE
+1862 DYTFRVHE

-1897 QDGVGIKTQSELVI
+1897 QDGVGIKTQSNLVI
-1911 TPSVKASIISAFAL
+1911 TPSVKASIISSFAL
-1925 PKDCTLVEKGVLVK
+1925 PQDCKLVEKGVLAKVK
-1939 IKADGAFSAQEYAE
+1939 PNGAFSAQEYAE
-1953 LDKQLRLEKA
+1953 LDNQLRLEKA

-1973 NFSTKGDQFVISF
+1973 NYTTKGDQFVISF
-1986 NTPAIKGK
+1986 NTDAIKGN

-1999 VGLAWVAYVTYEKG
+1999 VGLAWVAYVTYEKD

-2026 TNAGN
+2026 TNAGT

>member
-1 MVKRLFKRSM
+1 MVKRLFKKSM

-48 TFGLITN
+48 TIGLITYD
-55 GKSRSSLIS
+55 GKSRSSQIS

-69 YNIVFDGEDDSFSAA
+69 YNIVYDGSDDSFSAA
-84 YWTYDTSALTKLNA
+84 YWTYDTSALTKLTA

-105 FTYTKTKALE
+105 FTYTKTNALNN
-115 KCTGLSLYYA
+115 CTGLSLYYA
-125 TNTAKADQLPA
+125 KDTAKADKLPA
-136 GEHNGSLSTSPVYG
+136 GNHNGKDSTSPVYG
-150 VYNDSTSNKK
+150 IYDGKKGKNNTSQRN
-160 NPKQKDNLINV
+160 NLISTLN
-171 LGLTFL
+171 LAFL
-177 GSTDAASIKGDTETD
+177 GSTDAASIKGSGETD
-192 FQIQARDALNYAIQN
+192 FQIKVADALNYAIQN

-213 FVLMQTSNGAGSG
+213 FVLMQTGNGAGSG
-226 NGNKWSDT
+226 NGNNWSDT
-234 HIKVS
+234 HIKAS
-239 APATITAKYDELIEV
+239 APATITAKYDELIDV
-254 KSGLDGLNQ
+254 KKGLDGLNQ

-300 YMYGTAGAPEQA
+300 YVYGTAGAPTVELI
-312 EVEKKADELALAIA
+312 EKKADELALAIA
-326 KMQKWEDDV
+326 NMQKWEDDV
-335 TGKFKSEK
+335 TGKFKSETPK
-343 PSFKS
+343 FKS
-348 KDGEYEVNA
+348 KDGEYNVNA

-370 LDTELCTGTSKQD
+370 LYTELCTGTSKQD

-394 SFNENAQG
+394 SFNENDQG

-437 NFTHADRYIYHVFPA
+437 NFTIADRYIYHVFPA
-452 QNHFESSATKK
+452 QNQFESWATKK
-463 AGESP
+463 TGESP

-503 NNGEYQPSA
+503 NNGEFQPSA

-525 ASVTQL
+525 ASVTDL
-531 LYWRNNIGTIVRKP
+531 LYWRNKVFGVVRKP

-559 GFEDEILNDENTE
+559 GFENEVLNDENTE
-572 NRGCREVAM
+572 NRGFREVAM

-603 YNQSKK
+603 YNQSKDIK
-609 ITLKDGS
+609 LKDGS
-616 TLAKQ
+616 YLAKR
-621 KIIYVFNYKYLTDA
+621 KTIYVFNYKYLTDA

-651 QNGLADLLAAVDN
+651 QNGLANLVAAVDN
-664 ATYYAQDS
+664 ATNHAQDS

-679 ENIDGKEGKGQK
+679 ANVREKGQE

-699 MNTSV
+699 VNTAV
-704 TPDSSFAYYD
+704 TPDSSFAHYD

-739 AYWTPFENAYKAATA
+739 AYWTPFENAYNAATA

-774 LVEDLAAARENLKK
+774 LTEDLAAARENLRK

-798 ALEVALDNAEDIISN
+798 ALEIALDNAEDIVNN
-813 SQYLVANSIKVTE
+813 SQYFDTASVNITE

-833 AKTTVWHS
+833 AKATVWNS

-849 EKLTNTA
+849 EKLPNSA
-856 DNQKKVDDF
+856 DNQKIVDDF
-865 TTQLSTLI
+865 TTQLSALI

-885 IKYSLVSALAEA
+885 TKYSLVSALAEA
-897 QTYEAKKNDY
+897 QTYEAKKNNF

-917 QNANNFRANYTG
+917 QNANNFRTNYTG

-944 YITHVENIVNAIKG
+944 YITHVENIINAIKG
-958 LKPAF
+958 LQPAF

-978 KTEFSSQKYP
+978 KTEFASQKYP

-1018 TMGALTKETGT
+1018 TMGALNKETGT

-1044 LKRAEITCSNR
+1044 LDRAEITCSNR
-1055 KANTGWPSGDYYLK
+1055 KIDTGWPSGDYKLS
-1069 PDQLKDYSAKLNSNR
+1069 PSQLKDYAAKLNSNI
-1084 LGATL
+1084 LGATF

-1125 DFINDLGVT
+1125 DFIKELGKT
-1134 DGVAPVPRGGIYSL
+1134 DGVAPIPIGGIYSL

-1168 RNPDETHYKNGE
+1168 RNPDETHYNGK
-1180 LTADSTPSA
+1180 LTADSLPSA
-1189 LSLDIDYKS
+1189 LSLDIDYKA

-1221 YGFENAMFEHRTS
+1221 YGFENALFEHRTS
-1234 FVNVSTLFDLIDQ
+1234 FVNVSTLFDLIDE

-1268 IKAISDAS
+1268 IKALSEAS
-1276 TSEGF
+1276 TSKDF

-1302 WTAKENLQKAAS
+1302 WNAKENLQEAAS

-1337 PDSWAKFAE
+1337 PDSWKVFAD

-1369 PESYQSQIDAY
+1369 PKADQNLIDAY

-1411 SESVNS
+1411 SASVNS
-1417 GKRYTKASFEALN
+1417 GKHYTKASFEALN
-1430 TAIDGLKFYTMDPT
+1430 TAIDGLKFYTMAPATRD
-1444 VRGTHY
+1444 THY
-1450 IDDKQFVAD
+1450 IDETDFVAN
-1459 LQLEADRI
+1459 LQLEAKSI
-1467 PNLFDILKEGNKN
+1467 PDLFDILKEGEKN
-1480 DEDALNAAK
+1480 DETVLDATK
-1489 TTLKSYLSDPDA
+1489 TKLKSYLSDPDA
-1501 YDQEKVNA
+1501 YDQKKVNA
-1509 ALNSLKSEEQISC
+1509 ALDSLKAEEQISC

-1547 LSNVKLNQY
+1547 LSDVKLNQY
-1556 TVTVVPNGKEAE
+1556 KVTVIPDGNEAA

-1578 EAEISLQDAP
+1578 EATISLPDTP
-1588 EVDWYYEMTSP
+1588 EVDWYYEMSSP

-1646 SDIVQSDYVAANS
+1646 SDIVKSDYVAANS

-1666 VAPSLPYYTLNAQTP
+1666 VAPSLPYYTLNPQTP

-1702 ITLLYDFSNDRT
+1702 ITLLYDFSNERT

-1719 INLSNGYFE
+1719 INLSNCYYN

-1741 LSFTAGSQADGYA
+1741 LSFTAGTKADNYA
-1754 TGFGGENFH
+1754 TGFGGADFN

-1776 VTETVTVGSS
+1776 VTETVTVTGS
-1786 GRYFDTAYNPHVY
+1786 GRDFENASNPPVY
-1799 AWLEISADDMK
+1799 AWLEVSADDMN
-1810 DWMQKADNYAH
+1810 DWMAKADAY
-1821 DGEGNSDLFKHSDT
+1821 NSDLYNS
-1835 TTDGIYIYDFT
+1835 GIFDHDDDFNYFFT
-1846 DYAVQ
+1846 EYAIQ

-1870 DIVLM
+1870 DIYLM
-1875 PLSED
+1875 PVSEA
-1880 LYKKALAK
+1880 LYKDALAK

-1911 TPSVKASIISAFAL
+1911 TPGVKASFISAFAL

-1953 LDKQLRLEKA
+1953 LDNQLRLEKA

-1999 VGLAWVAYVTYEKG
+1999 VGLVWVAYVTYEKG

-2026 TNAGN
+2026 TNAGT